1 MKTKPP
7 LRAAGSI
14 LLLITLAAQI
24 GLAQAPTAAQTP
36 EAHYRAFDRQGRPV
50 TAREMVEALGAADVL
65 LVGETHNDPVAHL
78 LEAELL
84 RLADERFNQAEARG
98 RRPVALSLEMFE
110 RDVQLVLDEYLGGLI
125 AERHFLAG
133 SRPWRNYQ
141 TDYRPLVEYARARKL
156 PVIAANAPARYV
168 SRVSASGP
176 DSLASLSPGAKAL
189 LPPLPFP
196 PASREYEAKFTRF
209 MQGDAPA
216 APTPHARPTPA
227 PNADARTPTAQQA
240 PANPHA
246 AHGGALHLLA
256 AQTLRDASMGYAIAE
271 YLRQTPGALVVH
283 VNGKFHSEERLGV
296 AEQIKHYRPQARVIV
311 LTIIPG
317 EGFPDFDAGR
327 LGRLGDFVILTDP
340 ALPRSS

>member
-1 MKTKPP
+1 MKTKLP

-24 GLAQAPTAAQTP
+24 GLAQAPPNAPTP
-36 EAHYRAFDRQGRPV
+36 EAHYRAFDRQGRRV
-50 TAREMVEALGAADVL
+50 TLREVVEALGAADVL

-84 RLADERFNQAEARG
+84 RLADEKFNQPGARA
-98 RRPVALSLEMFE
+98 RRPLALSLEMFE

-125 AERHFLAG
+125 AERHFLSAG
-133 SRPWRNYQ
+133 RPWKNYQ
-141 TDYRPLVEYARARKL
+141 TDYRPLVEYARAQGL

-176 DSLASLSPGAKAL
+176 DSLASLPAGAKAL

-216 APTPHARPTPA
+216 AAPTPA
-227 PNADARTPTAQQA
+227 PPTTSPGATPAQT

-256 AQTLRDASMGYAIAE
+256 AQALRDASMGYSIAE
-271 YLRQTPGALVVH
+271 FLRQRPEALVVH

-296 AEQIKHYRPQARVIV
+296 AEQIKHYRPQARVLV
-311 LTIIPG
+311 LTILPG

-327 LGRLGDFVILTDP
+327 LGPLGDFVIITDP
-340 ALPRSS
+340 AIPRSP

>member
-1 MKTKPP
+1 MKTTRA
-7 LRAAGSI
+7 LRAAASI
-14 LLLITLAAQI
+14 LLLNTLAAQT
-24 GLAQAPTAAQTP
+24 GLAQTRTTVAPTP
-36 EAHYRAFDRQGRPV
+36 EAHYRAFDRQGRRV
-50 TAREMVEALGAADVL
+50 TLREVVEALGAADVL

-84 RLADERFNQAEARG
+84 GLADERFGRAEGRG
-98 RRPVALSLEMFE
+98 RRGVALSLEMFE
-110 RDVQLVLDEYLGGLI
+110 RDVQLVLDEYLAGLI
-125 AERHFLAG
+125 AERHFLSS

-176 DSLASLSPGAKAL
+176 DSLTSLSTAAKAL

-209 MQGDAPA
+209 MRGGDSAAQPAQPSTAPGA
-216 APTPHARPTPA
+216 
-227 PNADARTPTAQQA
+227 NAQT

-246 AHGGALHLLA
+246 AHGGANHLLA
-256 AQTLRDASMGYAIAE
+256 AQTLRDASMGHSIAE
-271 YLRQTPGALVVH
+271 FLNRTPGALVLH

-296 AEQIKHYRPQARVIV
+296 AEQLKHYRPRTRVLV
-311 LTIIPG
+311 LTIVPG
-317 EGFPDFDAGR
+317 EGFPDFDAPR
-327 LGRLGDFVILTDP
+327 LGRLGDFVIITDP
-340 ALPRSS
+340 RVKR